1 MRLAVHEEDNCPDR
15 AVMAPVNAES
25 FFTYSHNGDDYQEEE
40 QSSSGI
46 FDEPNPKEDW
56 NQNKAEYREDDSD
69 PPLSLLNDTTTEV
82 PSAQDQALNDPDDS
96 EEDLTYLEDNQDY
109 DKQYFDDPQ
118 DDHNTNYFTVGIVS
132 EENPTALL
140 MDSMMGLEIFS
151 KVYSLLNDN
160 SSEQT
165 VRRSNITECISKIDM
180 PDNTTVTHS
189 IKVDSCNSR
198 MLAGE
203 RFLQEIKSCYEY
215 GLPPIRMKTTSKQP
229 TTWKR
234 DVGQLNY
241 YDNNDIKCVSL
252 VYVDYDNPE
261 LILMDLN
268 TILDAEVD
276 LQYHAKTSRDSGV
289 VSLKRCNE
297 EPYHYGNFSKQ
308 SEPLQSLKPPS
319 TEDSSKT
326 TNPLASSVRTLRRS
340 SRKSTKKAFLNRS
353 VSPEQSGI
361 KPRSDPDD
369 DCTCD
374 IRRVESFLTED
385 YNRLVDGLSELNL
398 RRFNE
403 TLISPNA
410 NGI

>member
-1 MRLAVHEEDNCPDR
+1 
-15 AVMAPVNAES
+15 
-25 FFTYSHNGDDYQEEE
+25 
-40 QSSSGI
+40 
-46 FDEPNPKEDW
+46 
-56 NQNKAEYREDDSD
+56 
-69 PPLSLLNDTTTEV
+69 
-82 PSAQDQALNDPDDS
+82 
-96 EEDLTYLEDNQDY
+96 
-109 DKQYFDDPQ
+109 
-118 DDHNTNYFTVGIVS
+118 
-132 EENPTALL
+132 
-140 MDSMMGLEIFS
+140 
-151 KVYSLLNDN
+151 
-160 SSEQT
+160 
-165 VRRSNITECISKIDM
+165 
-180 PDNTTVTHS
+180 
-189 IKVDSCNSR
+189 
-198 MLAGE
+198 
-203 RFLQEIKSCYEY
+203 
-215 GLPPIRMKTTSKQP
+215 
-229 TTWKR
+229 
-234 DVGQLNY
+234 
-241 YDNNDIKCVSL
+241 
-252 VYVDYDNPE
+252 
-261 LILMDLN
+261 MDLN

-289 VSLKRCNE
+289 VSLKRCSE

-319 TEDSSKT
+319 TEDSNKT
-326 TNPLASSVRTLRRS
+326 TNPLVSSVRTLRRS